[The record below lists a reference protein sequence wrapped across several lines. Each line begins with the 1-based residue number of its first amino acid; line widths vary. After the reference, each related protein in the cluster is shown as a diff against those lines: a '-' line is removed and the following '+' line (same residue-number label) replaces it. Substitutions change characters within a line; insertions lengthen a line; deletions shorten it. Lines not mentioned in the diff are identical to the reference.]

1 MSDLLLVDDAENTR
15 KALATLLSRKGG
27 YRVEQASNGESAIKR
42 LREKYF
48 DLIITDMRMKKVD
61 GLELLRQA
69 KKMHPT
75 SEVIVITAYGTIES
89 GVEAMKLGAYDYI
102 QKDYSQEEFLL
113 LVKRALE
120 KHEVVK
126 EVQLLREALREKY
139 KFDNIIGNSD
149 AINNVLKLAYQVA
162 KTDSTVLLTGETGT
176 GKELV
181 AQAIHLSS
189 HRRDKPM
196 LTINCASLPE
206 NLLDSELFGHVKG
219 SFTGAIRDKK
229 GLFEEADLGTI
240 FLDEIGD
247 LAPQTQVRLLRFLQD
262 GELRRIGEN
271 RTIRVD
277 VRLIAAT
284 NKNLEEE
291 VKNKTFR
298 EDLYY
303 RLNVI
308 PIHLPPLRQRKEDIP
323 LLIDHF
329 INVYAKKN
337 RKEVNGISPSALSFF
352 IDYDWPGNVREL
364 ENVIERSIAL
374 TRKNIINSDD
384 LAYSF
389 PKRIKKIKETRSE
402 QKDMTLDEME
412 KWLILD
418 TLEKYNNNQKLTAQK
433 LDISTTTLWR
443 KLKKYNINLGQGESE
458 T

>member
-1 MSDLLLVDDAENTR
+1 MADILVVDDLENSRKVLASLLV
-15 KALATLLSRKGG
+15 RKGG
-27 YRVEQASNGESAIKR
+27 HQVEQAPDGESAIQR

-61 GLELLRQA
+61 GLEVLKQT

-75 SEVIVITAYGTIES
+75 SEVIVITAFGTIES

-102 QKDYSQEEFLL
+102 QKDYNNEEFLL

-120 KHEVVK
+120 KHEAVI
-126 EVQLLREALREKY
+126 EVQQLREALREKY
-139 KFDNIIGNSD
+139 KFDNIIGNSEPL
-149 AINNVLKLAYQVA
+149 NNVLKLAYQVSQ
-162 KTDSTVLLTGETGT
+162 TDSTVLLTGETGT
-176 GKELV
+176 GKELI
-181 AQAIHLSS
+181 AKAIHLNS

-206 NLLDSELFGHVKG
+206 NLLDSELFGHMKG

-247 LAPQTQVRLLRFLQD
+247 IAPQTQVRLLRFLQD

-271 RTIRVD
+271 RSIRVD
-277 VRLIAAT
+277 VRMIAAT

-308 PIHLPPLRQRKEDIP
+308 PIHIPPLRDRKEDIP
-323 LLIDHF
+323 MLVDHF
-329 INVYAKKN
+329 IKVYAKKN
-337 RKEVNGISPSALSFF
+337 NKDIKGVSPSAMSFF

-364 ENVIERSIAL
+364 ENVVERSVAL
-374 TRKNIINSDD
+374 ARKNIIDSDD

-389 PKRIKKIKETRSE
+389 PKRMHKIQESRSE
-402 QKDMTLDEME
+402 RKDMTLDEME

-418 TLEKYNNNQKLTAQK
+418 TLERYDNNQKVTAQK
-433 LDISTTTLWR
+433 LGISTTTLWR
-443 KLKKYNINLGQGESE
+443 KLKKYNIDLNPEDDQK
-458 T
+458 